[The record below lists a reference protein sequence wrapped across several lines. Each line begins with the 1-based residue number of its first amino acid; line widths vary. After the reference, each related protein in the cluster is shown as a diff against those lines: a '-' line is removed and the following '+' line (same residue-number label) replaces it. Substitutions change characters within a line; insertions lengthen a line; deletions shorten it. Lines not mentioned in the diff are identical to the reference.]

1 MTLVKIDRD
10 SLVEDLY
17 LLKAQIPVENT
28 DARTHLQHII
38 EHVIHAP
45 NLDQQA
51 NHPRLQTR
59 RC

>member
-17 LLKAQIPVENT
+17 LLKSKIPVENS
-28 DARTHLQHII
+28 DARDHLTKII
-38 EHVIHAP
+38 EHIIHAP
-45 NLDQQA
+45 NLEMQN
-51 NHPRLQTR
+51 NHAHIRTK